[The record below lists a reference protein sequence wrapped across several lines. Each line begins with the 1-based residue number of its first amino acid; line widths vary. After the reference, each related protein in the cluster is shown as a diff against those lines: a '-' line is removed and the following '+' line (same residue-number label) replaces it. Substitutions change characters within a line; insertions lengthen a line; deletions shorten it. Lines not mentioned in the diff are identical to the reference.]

1 MKIRKKM
8 FLVCTVFLFL
18 INCGA
23 IAMVHAYL
31 YGLHADANYIGK
43 NISDGQIDTL
53 ITQVINKGAPG
64 MAYMG
69 KVGKLS
75 NPETEIAGRA
85 LGQYDITP
93 GEVYY
98 IFIINEN
105 TSTALNFYM
114 RVDSISGNGTYNGY
128 MSDIARWKINR

>member
-1 MKIRKKM
+1 MKMRKKM
-8 FLVCTVFLFL
+8 VLVCVSLL
-18 INCGA
+18 LLVNCGA

-53 ITQVINKGAPG
+53 NTQVINKGAPS
-64 MAYMG
+64 MVYMG

-75 NPETEIAGRA
+75 NPETEIMMRA

-98 IFIINEN
+98 IFIMNEN
-105 TSTALNFYM
+105 TATALVFYV
-114 RVDSISGNGTYNGY
+114 RVDSISGNGTYDGY
-128 MSDIARWKINR
+128 MSDIARWRISR